1 MLRFEKAR
9 SEDAKALALVSWQ
22 AFDNDVHY
30 GAPGPGGPPGY
41 RSDRWQSKMMRLGKY
56 YKVLADNRIIG
67 GFIIFDQGNRHY
79 ELGRIFIAPD
89 FQNQGIGTQAFEFM
103 WTEFPFARRWTLG
116 TPTWNLRTR
125 HFYKKVGFVEVGLEG
140 LDGVRFERR
149 MDYPAQANYN
159 RMEETK

>member
-1 MLRFEKAR
+1 MIRCERAR
-9 SEDAKALALVSWQ
+9 VEDAQALALISWQ

-41 RSDRWQSKMMRLGKY
+41 RSGRWQSKMMRIGRY

-67 GFIIFDQGNRHY
+67 GFIVFDQGNGHY

-89 FQNQGIGTQAFEFM
+89 FQNQGIGAQAFEFM
-103 WTEFPFARRWTLG
+103 WTEFPAARRWTLG

-125 HFYKKVGFVEVGLEG
+125 HFYQKVGFAEVGQDG
-140 LDGVRFERR
+140 PDGVRFERR
-149 MDYPAQANYN
+149 MGYPAQAGHIL
-159 RMEETK
+159 MEEAK